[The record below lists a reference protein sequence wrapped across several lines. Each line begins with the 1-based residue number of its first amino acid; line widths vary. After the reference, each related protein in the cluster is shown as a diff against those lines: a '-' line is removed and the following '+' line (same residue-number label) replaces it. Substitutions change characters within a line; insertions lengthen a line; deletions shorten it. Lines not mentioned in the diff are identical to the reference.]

1 MATQT
6 YAILVQDIKD
16 LTENNSSDFA
26 TQADEF
32 IETTEIRLSREIKNC
47 PELFKHQTS
56 TLTISD
62 PFITKPSDL
71 ISMISFQVLSS
82 AAARTGLE
90 YRDVSFINEY
100 WPTRTSTGTPKYYA
114 DWDDDYLIVAPTPSA
129 ALTIEMNYRKR
140 FDAISSG
147 STTSWLTANAYDALL
162 YGSLIEA
169 AIYDKNPQMMQ
180 MYEKRYQEALATV
193 NAELANRRTDQ
204 SIQG

>member
-82 AAARTGLE
+82 AAARTALE

-100 WPTRTSTGTPKYYA
+100 WPTRTSTSTPVYYA
-114 DWDDDYLIVAPTPSA
+114 DWDNYYLIVAPTPDA

-140 FDAISSG
+140 FDAISGS
-147 STTSWLTANAYDALL
+147 STTSWLTAHAYDALL

-180 MYEKRYQEALATV
+180 MYEKRYQEALQSI
-193 NAELANRRTDQ
+193 NGELAVRRTDGFM
-204 SIQG
+204 S

>member
-62 PFITKPSDL
+62 PLITKPSDL

-82 AAARTGLE
+82 AAARTALE

-114 DWDDDYLIVAPTPSA
+114 DWDDAYLIVAPTPSA

-140 FDAISSG
+140 FDAISGS
-147 STTSWLTANAYDALL
+147 STTSWLTAHAYDALL

-180 MYEKRYQEALATV
+180 MYEKRYQEALQSI
-193 NAELANRRTDQ
+193 NGELAVRRTDGFM
-204 SIQG
+204 S

>member
-82 AAARTGLE
+82 AAARTALE

-100 WPTRTSTGTPKYYA
+100 WPTRTSTSTPVYYA
-114 DWDDDYLIVAPTPSA
+114 DWDNDYLIVAPTPDA

-140 FDAISSG
+140 FDAISGS
-147 STTSWLTANAYDALL
+147 STTSWLTAHAYDALL

-180 MYEKRYQEALATV
+180 MYEKRYREALQSI
-193 NAELANRRTDQ
+193 NGELAVRRTDGFT
-204 SIQG
+204 S

>member
-16 LTENNSSDFA
+16 LTENNSSDFG

-82 AAARTGLE
+82 ASARTALE

-100 WPTRTSTGTPKYYA
+100 WPTRTSTSTPKYYA

-140 FDAISSG
+140 FDAISSS

-180 MYEKRYQEALATV
+180 IYEKRYQEAVASI
-193 NAELANRRTDQ
+193 NNELAVRRTDGFT
-204 SIQG
+204 S

>member
-114 DWDDDYLIVAPTPSA
+114 DWDDDYLIVAPTPDA

-140 FDAISSG
+140 FDAISGS

-180 MYEKRYQEALATV
+180 VYEKRYTEALASI
-193 NAELANRRTDQ
+193 NNELAVRRTDGFT
-204 SIQG
+204 S

>member
-82 AAARTGLE
+82 AAARTGIE

-140 FDAISSG
+140 FDAISGS

-180 MYEKRYQEALATV
+180 VYEKRYTEALASI
-193 NAELANRRTDQ
+193 NNELAVRRTDGFT
-204 SIQG
+204 S

>member
-100 WPTRTSTGTPKYYA
+100 WPTSTSTGTPKYYA

-180 MYEKRYQEALATV
+180 IYEKRYQEALASI
-193 NAELANRRTDQ
+193 NGELAVRRTDGFT
-204 SIQG
+204 S

>member
-140 FDAISSG
+140 FDAISGS

-180 MYEKRYQEALATV
+180 VYEKRYTEALASI
-193 NAELANRRTDQ
+193 NNELAVRRTDGFT
-204 SIQG
+204 S

>member
-16 LTENNSSDFA
+16 LTENNSTDFG

-32 IETTEIRLSREIKNC
+32 IETTEIRLSRELKNC
-47 PELFKHQTS
+47 PELYKHQTS
-56 TLTISD
+56 TLTIGD

-82 AAARTGLE
+82 AAKRTALE
-90 YRDVSFINEY
+90 YRDVSYINEY
-100 WPTRTSTGTPKYYA
+100 WPTRTSTSTPKYYS
-114 DWDDDYLIVAPTPSA
+114 DWNDDFLIVAPTPSA
-129 ALTIEMNYRKR
+129 ALSIEMNFRTR
-140 FDAISSG
+140 FAALSG
-147 STTSWLTANAYDALL
+147 SSTTSWLTENAYDALL

-180 MYEKRYQEALATV
+180 LYEKRYQEAVASI
-193 NAELANRRTDQ
+193 NNELAVRRTDGFT
-204 SIQG
+204 S

>member
-82 AAARTGLE
+82 AAARTALE

-100 WPTRTSTGTPKYYA
+100 WPTRTSTSTPVYYA
-114 DWDDDYLIVAPTPSA
+114 DWDNDYLIVAPTPDA

-140 FDAISSG
+140 FDAISGS

-180 MYEKRYQEALATV
+180 IYEKRYKEALASI
-193 NAELANRRTDQ
+193 NGELAVRRTDGFT
-204 SIQG
+204 S

>member
-16 LTENNSSDFA
+16 LTENNSSDFG

-32 IETTEIRLSREIKNC
+32 IETTEIRLSRELKNC
-47 PELFKHQTS
+47 PELYKHQTS

-71 ISMISFQVLSS
+71 ISMISFQILSS
-82 AAARTGLE
+82 AAKRTALE
-90 YRDVSFINEY
+90 YRDVSYINEY
-100 WPTRTSTGTPKYYA
+100 WPTRTSTSTPKYYS
-114 DWDDDYLIVAPTPSA
+114 DWDDDFLIVAPTPSA
-129 ALTIEMNYRKR
+129 ALSIEMNFRTR
-140 FDAISSG
+140 FTALSG
-147 STTSWLTANAYDALL
+147 SSTTSWLTENAYDALL

-180 MYEKRYQEALATV
+180 LYEKRYQEAVASI
-193 NAELANRRTDQ
+193 NNELAIRRTDGFT
-204 SIQG
+204 S

>member
-71 ISMISFQVLSS
+71 ISMVSFQVLSS

-140 FDAISSG
+140 FDAITGS

-180 MYEKRYQEALATV
+180 IYEKRYTEALQSI
-193 NAELANRRTDQ
+193 NGELAVRRTD
-204 SIQG
+204 GFTN

>member
-140 FDAISSG
+140 FDAISSS

-169 AIYDKNPQMMQ
+169 AIYDKNTQMMQ
-180 MYEKRYQEALATV
+180 VYEKRYTEALASI
-193 NAELANRRTDQ
+193 NNELAVRRTDGFT
-204 SIQG
+204 S

>member
-16 LTENNSSDFA
+16 LTENNSSDFG

-82 AAARTGLE
+82 AAARTALE
-90 YRDVSFINEY
+90 YRDVSYINEY
-100 WPTRTSTGTPKYYA
+100 WPTRTSTSTPKYYA

-140 FDAISSG
+140 FDAISSS

-180 MYEKRYQEALATV
+180 VYEKRYQEALASI
-193 NAELANRRTDQ
+193 NNELAVRRTDGFT
-204 SIQG
+204 S

>member
-1 MATQT
+1 M
-6 YAILVQDIKD
+6 
-16 LTENNSSDFA
+16 
-26 TQADEF
+26 
-32 IETTEIRLSREIKNC
+32 IRLSRDIKNC

-71 ISMISFQVLSS
+71 ISLISFQVLSA

-180 MYEKRYQEALATV
+180 IYEKRYQEALASI
-193 NAELANRRTDQ
+193 NGELAVRRTDGFT
-204 SIQG
+204 S

>member
-16 LTENNSSDFA
+16 LTENNSSDFG

-82 AAARTGLE
+82 AAARTALE
-90 YRDVSFINEY
+90 YRDVSYINEY
-100 WPTRTSTGTPKYYA
+100 WPTRTSTSTPKYYA

-140 FDAISSG
+140 FDAISSS

-180 MYEKRYQEALATV
+180 VYEKIYQEALASI
-193 NAELANRRTDQ
+193 NNELAVRRTDGFT
-204 SIQG
+204 S

>member
-140 FDAISSG
+140 FDAISGS

-180 MYEKRYQEALATV
+180 IYEKRYTEALASI
-193 NAELANRRTDQ
+193 NNELAVRRTDGFT
-204 SIQG
+204 S